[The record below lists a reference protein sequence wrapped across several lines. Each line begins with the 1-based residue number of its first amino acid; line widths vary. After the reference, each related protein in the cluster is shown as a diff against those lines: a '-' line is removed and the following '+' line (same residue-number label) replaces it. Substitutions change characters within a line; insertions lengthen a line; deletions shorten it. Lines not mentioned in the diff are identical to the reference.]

1 MDSIETTLKWEDQ
14 FLEMDQLNNS
24 SSDDEI
30 RLNEKFNYSL
40 RVNMNIKKIYEKKK
54 KTSSPLVEIPST

>member
-14 FLEMDQLNNS
+14 FLEMDQPNNS

-30 RLNEKFNYSL
+30 HLNEKFNYSL
-40 RVNMNIKKIYEKKK
+40 RVNIKENLCEK
-54 KTSSPLVEIPST
+54 KTSFQSLYSSKFH